1 MEKDIRYNPIR
12 VDEYPDISMA
22 IHKDII
28 SYHWIYVDPKK

>member
-12 VDEYPDISMA
+12 VDEYLDISMA

-28 SYHWIYVDPKK
+28 SLGICRP